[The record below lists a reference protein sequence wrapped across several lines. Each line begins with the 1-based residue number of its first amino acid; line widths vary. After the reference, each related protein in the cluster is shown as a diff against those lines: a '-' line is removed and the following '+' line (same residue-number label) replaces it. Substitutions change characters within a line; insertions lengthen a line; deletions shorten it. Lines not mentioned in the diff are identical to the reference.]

1 MTLLCN
7 SISFCRVCRDFWIQN
22 SRFFPHFFKN
32 CNFFFQTQVY
42 QRGEQY
48 RSFKKQEQSFT
59 NNTLQMYRQDWMNF
73 DQHEEKNFT
82 CKALDVA
89 FKKLLTIF
97 SDFISIFQTFHLFD
111 GQIPRFLKNS
121 TLYINPIFFPLK
133 FVWKSI
139 LLTAVSLEDL
149 NSFSIIE
156 VYQSSNY
163 NICSL

>member
-7 SISFCRVCRDFWIQN
+7 SISFSRVYRDFWIQN

-59 NNTLQMYRQDWMNF
+59 NNTLQMYRRDWINF
-73 DQHEEKNFT
+73 DQQEKKFT

-97 SDFISIFQTFHLFD
+97 FSDFISIFQTFHLFD
-111 GQIPRFLKNS
+111 GQTPRFLKNS
-121 TLYINPIFFPLK
+121 TLCINPIFFPLK
-133 FVWKSI
+133 SVWKSI
-139 LLTAVSLEDL
+139 LL
-149 NSFSIIE
+149 NSCKSRRFE
-156 VYQSSNY
+156 
-163 NICSL
+163 

>member
-7 SISFCRVCRDFWIQN
+7 SISFSRVCRDFWIQN

-59 NNTLQMYRQDWMNF
+59 NNTLQMYRWDWIKF
-73 DQHEEKNFT
+73 DQQEKNFT

-97 SDFISIFQTFHLFD
+97 FRLYLYFPDFPSIWWA
-111 GQIPRFLKNS
+111 NS
-121 TLYINPIFFPLK
+121 TIFKEFNTLYKPYLFSFKIRLKKYIINSC
-133 FVWKSI
+133 KSRRF
-139 LLTAVSLEDL
+139 E
-149 NSFSIIE
+149 
-156 VYQSSNY
+156 
-163 NICSL
+163 

>member
-59 NNTLQMYRQDWMNF
+59 NNTLQMYRRDWMNF
-73 DQHEEKNFT
+73 DQNVEKNFT

-121 TLYINPIFFPLK
+121 TLCINPIFFPLK

-139 LLTAVSLEDL
+139 LLTAVSLLRFE
-149 NSFSIIE
+149 
-156 VYQSSNY
+156 
-163 NICSL
+163 